1 MYPYI
6 RVALSVLRARR
17 MPPLEPGETHVIRT
31 RCWPWDIDPF
41 MELNNGRSMTLM
53 DIGSIPTALRTG
65 ILAAITREGWRMTM
79 AGACIQYRRRV
90 PPFAKM
96 EIRTRAVGRDRRFL
110 YIEHVTYVNGAPA
123 HNAVYRAVVV
133 DADGIVE
140 TDRIAAAMGRSDW
153 APELPGWIAAWAEA
167 EGKRPWPPEM

>member
-1 MYPYI
+1 MYPYL
-6 RVALSVLRARR
+6 RVIGAVLSARR
-17 MPPLEPGETHVIRT
+17 MPPLEPGDVHVIRT

-53 DIGSIPTALRTG
+53 DIGRIPTALRTG

-96 EIRTRAVGRDRRFL
+96 EIRTRGGDVEVRING
-110 YIEHVTYVNGAPA
+110 HVTATLSDDPGRREGHFGLQLHGSQEMHVE
-123 HNAVYRAVVV
+123 YRNVEIREAIPV
-133 DADGIVE
+133 D
-140 TDRIAAAMGRSDW
+140 
-153 APELPGWIAAWAEA
+153 
-167 EGKRPWPPEM
+167 